1 MGLFSFTNNF
11 DVNSIPDLSNKV
23 ALVTGGNTG
32 IGYSTCLELAR
43 KNAKVFM
50 ASRDEKKSLEACEKI
65 KAETGNQNVEFIA
78 LDLADF
84 KSVEKAANEFLAKG
98 LPLHLLILNAGYMAN
113 PMAASSFT
121 ADGIEKHFAI
131 NVCGHFHLTR
141 LLADKVV
148 ESAPA
153 RIVFLSS
160 LAHLIILPG
169 GIQYDRVSTGFTI
182 GTAYGQSKLGSLL
195 LAKAFAKR
203 LEGKQ
208 VYVNAV
214 HPGTV
219 NTELFKDLTSLP
231 YIGGFFSNLFY
242 YTAQT
247 PDTGALTTL
256 YCATSPEIE
265 ENEFNG
271 EYFVP
276 YGIIA
281 TPSNVAQDPKEA
293 EKLWE
298 FVERLVDEK
307 LDSN

>member
-1 MGLFSFTNNF
+1 
-11 DVNSIPDLSNKV
+11 
-23 ALVTGGNTG
+23 
-32 IGYSTCLELAR
+32 
-43 KNAKVFM
+43 M
-50 ASRDEKKSLEACEKI
+50 ASRNEKNSLQAIDRI
-65 KAETGNQNVEFIA
+65 KAETGNQDVEFLS

-84 KSVEKAANEFLAKG
+84 KSVEKAANEFLAKNI
-98 LPLHLLILNAGYMAN
+98 PLHLLILNAGYMAN
-113 PMAASSFT
+113 PIVADTFT

-131 NVCGHFHLTR
+131 NVCGHFHFTR
-141 LLADKVV
+141 LLVDKVV
-148 ESAPA
+148 ESAPG

-169 GIQYDRVSTGFTI
+169 GIQYDRISTGLTI

-203 LEGKQ
+203 LEGKG

-219 NTELFKDLTSLP
+219 NTDLFKDLTSLP
-231 YIGGFFSNLFY
+231 YIGGLFSNLFY
-242 YTAQT
+242 YTAET
-247 PDTGALTTL
+247 PANGALTTL

-265 ENEFNG
+265 ENEFHG

-281 TPSNVAQDPKEA
+281 TPSKIAQDPKEA
-293 EKLWE
+293 EKLWD
-298 FVERLVDEK
+298 FVEQLVNEK
-307 LDSN
+307 LNA